1 MNITFNYR
9 YYTNED
15 DYIDYQLRFD
25 QYISKS
31 IAYSLEEV
39 GEVIQFAE
47 EQQTKGHYVAL
58 YLTYESA
65 PFFNNQLE
73 TYHFIY
79 LFNSQQ

>member
-47 EQQTKGHYVAL
+47 EQQTKG
-58 YLTYESA
+58 
-65 PFFNNQLE
+65 
-73 TYHFIY
+73 IM
-79 LFNSQQ
+79 